1 MDDRVLND
9 FIELVS
15 LPAKS
20 GDERQVADRIKDK
33 LLALGLEVSEDRV
46 FEKIGGNTGNVF
58 AVLKGDSR
66 LPVVLLSSHMDRV
79 PNNGHIRP
87 QIDAK
92 EGVLRTDGKT
102 ILAAD
107 DVAGLCAILETLRR
121 LKAEGKPHG
130 DVEVLLTVSEEA
142 GLFGSKEA
150 DYSGFKAKIGFVPD
164 CPGRVGKVVNQAP
177 SGVNFEITINGLPA
191 HAGNEPEKG
200 IDAIKVVATA
210 LVNLPTGRLSPTM
223 TSNFGVIQGGKVVNV
238 VCARVTL
245 LGEARS
251 TDEVELDT
259 YIEKVKTVFADTAQ
273 AFGATVE
280 VKVEKNYPTY
290 QVAEDSVVIRA
301 LKVGFEAEGIPCT
314 CMRSGGGSDANWFNQ
329 YGIESV
335 PVAVGYF
342 ENHTTQEHVYVE
354 DISACARVMARAIQ
368 HFGEN

>member
-1 MDDRVLND
+1 MDDRVLKD
-9 FIELVS
+9 FIEIVS

-20 GDERQVADRIKDK
+20 GDERQVADRLKDK

-66 LPVVLLSSHMDRV
+66 LPAVLLSSHMDRV

-92 EGVLRTDGKT
+92 EGVLRADGKT

-251 TDEVELDT
+251 TNDAELET
-259 YIEKVKTVFADTAQ
+259 YVEKVKTVFATTAKT
-273 AFGATVE
+273 FGTTID
-280 VKVEKNYPTY
+280 VKVEKNYRTY
-290 QVAEDSVVIRA
+290 HVAEDSAVIRA
-301 LKVGFEAEGIPCT
+301 LKAGFESEGLNCT
-314 CMRSGGGSDANWFNQ
+314 CTRSGGGSDANWFNQ

-335 PVAVGYF
+335 PLAVGYF
-342 ENHTTQEHVYVE
+342 QNHTTQEHLYVADME
-354 DISACARVMARAIQ
+354 ACARVMAKAIVEL
-368 HFGEN
+368 GKV

>member
-1 MDDRVLND
+1 MDDRVLKD
-9 FIELVS
+9 FIEIVS

-20 GDERQVADRIKDK
+20 GDERQVADRLKDK

-66 LPVVLLSSHMDRV
+66 LPAVLLSSHMDRV

-92 EGVLRTDGKT
+92 EGVLRADGKT

-251 TDEVELDT
+251 TNEAELDT
-259 YIEKVKTVFADTAQ
+259 YIKKVKTVFEDTAKT
-273 AFGATVE
+273 FGATVE
-280 VKVEKNYPTY
+280 VKVEKNYSTY
-290 QVAEDSVVIRA
+290 HVAEDSVVIRA
-301 LKVGFEAEGIPCT
+301 LKAGFEAEGIPCT
-314 CMRSGGGSDANWFNQ
+314 CTRSGGGSDANWFNQ

-335 PVAVGYF
+335 PLAVGYYQ
-342 ENHTTQEHVYVE
+342 NHTTQEHLYVS
-354 DISACARVMARAIQ
+354 DISACARVMTRAIQ
-368 HFGEN
+368 KLGQN